1 MNAAKLACAWLA
13 LAIAPAIAQDT
24 ITMYGVVDMALVR
37 EAGGKNGSLT
47 KLTSGVPM
55 GSRIGIMGSEQLGNG
70 LKAVFVLENGFQADT
85 GEVGQGGLLFG
96 RQAYVGLQ
104 GRFGSVLVG
113 RQYTPHYQAVVIA
126 DPFGSGYVADSKN
139 LFATSGN
146 AFSRMDNTV
155 KYITPTMAGASV
167 ELAVAPGESNAGR
180 AGGRQLGAAVDVR
193 RGRLR
198 MRFGYHARTEDGAP
212 GHAADTGR
220 NTVLAAVYDVG
231 VARVHGA
238 YGRNRG
244 PNSAVLRH
252 TANPYGQPQP
262 ATASTDSADAM
273 LGILLPFGQHALML
287 SVIRKDDRGALDQ
300 DARQTAVGYR
310 YALSQRTE
318 LYAVHA
324 HIDNRHGAAY
334 TVGNASEGGSGDRAT
349 SLGMR
354 HAF

>member
-1 MNAAKLACAWLA
+1 MNSAKLACAWLA
-13 LAIAPAIAQDT
+13 MSAIPAIAQDA

-37 EAGGKNGSLT
+37 ESGGKNGSLT

-55 GSRIGIMGSEQLGNG
+55 GSRIGITGSEDLGHG

-104 GRFGSVLVG
+104 GRFGSVLAG
-113 RQYTPHYQAVVIA
+113 RQYTPHYQTVVIA

-155 KYITPTMAGASV
+155 KYISPTMNGVSI
-167 ELAVAPGESNAGR
+167 ELAAAPGEGR
-180 AGGRQLGAAVDVR
+180 IERAAGRQLGGAVDAR

-198 MRFGYHARTEDGAP
+198 MRFGYHERKRDGAP
-212 GHAADTGR
+212 GRAADSGR
-220 NTVLAAVYDVG
+220 NTVLAAVYDLGG
-231 VARVHGA
+231 VRLHGA

-244 PNSAVLRH
+244 PNSAVLRN
-252 TANPYGQPQP
+252 TANPYGQAQP

-273 LGILLPFGQHALML
+273 LGVLLPFGPHALML
-287 SVIRKDDRGALDQ
+287 SVIRKDDRGARDQ
-300 DARQTAVGYR
+300 DARQSAVGYR
-310 YALSQRTE
+310 YALSKRTE
-318 LYAVHA
+318 LYAVYA
-324 HIDNRHGAAY
+324 RIDNRHGAAY
-334 TVGNASEGGSGDRAT
+334 TVGNASEGGSGDRAA
-349 SLGMR
+349 SLGVR